1 MVVEHDDW
9 KAKDDVFAAVEEK
22 VDRIV
27 EFRQDEYQQVREMV
41 RKKLEA
47 EKIKVENT
55 EVVSQEQLVDGT
67 DAKSSING
75 SAEKQAAEDA
85 AQVASAEHLSNANE
99 EAKSPIIVDGDP
111 MIRTVDS
118 KKLMSEHG
126 TTSHIS
132 HGGTSRS
139 HKSKMMARVSEITES
154 QKKQKWEEMLSQY
167 YGEGMQ
173 QFNLMRH
180 LRINVSK

>member
-1 MVVEHDDW
+1 
-9 KAKDDVFAAVEEK
+9 
-22 VDRIV
+22 
-27 EFRQDEYQQVREMV
+27 
-41 RKKLEA
+41 
-47 EKIKVENT
+47 
-55 EVVSQEQLVDGT
+55 
-67 DAKSSING
+67 
-75 SAEKQAAEDA
+75 
-85 AQVASAEHLSNANE
+85 
-99 EAKSPIIVDGDP
+99 

-118 KKLMSEHG
+118 KKLMSAQD

-139 HKSKMMARVSEITES
+139 HRSKMVARVSEITES